1 MQAAAQKA
9 KAEINPVLASV
20 IKETP
25 GSSPGRPLKIRRAI
39 RAAAKKS
46 EPHYLSDAKA
56 LAGCVAADWSRYNIE
71 VFSHSYW
78 SMEGSKEGRK
88 G

>member
-9 KAEINPVLASV
+9 KAESNPVLASV
-20 IKETP
+20 LKETTA
-25 GSSPGRPLKIRRAI
+25 SPGRPLKIRRAI